1 MAVTDT
7 AVYSWGSNKCGQL
20 GTRTFQDKN
29 KPTEITDLA
38 GKHVTQVACGTAHT
52 VFLCRYACVAL
63 VHSLLCTWYGLMA
76 ELQIRACYRH
86 GMACMAQLSCIA
98 C

>member
-52 VFLCRYACVAL
+52 VFLCRC
-63 VHSLLCTWYGLMA
+63 
-76 ELQIRACYRH
+76 
-86 GMACMAQLSCIA
+86 ACMATS
-98 C
+98 

>member
-38 GKHVTQVACGTAHT
+38 GKHVTQVACGAAHT
-52 VFLCRYACVAL
+52 VFLCRCACFV
-63 VHSLLCTWYGLMA
+63 
-76 ELQIRACYRH
+76 RH
-86 GMACMAQLSCIA
+86 WCWRLSRRTKKHQPCRRQYSPSED
-98 C
+98 CPDDC